1 MVVIEPEPEPEP
13 EETTRPE
20 SPVRGEQSAAAAGR
34 EAAPLPPPAPEEQV
48 AADASGDGSREE
60 EEEAFEDALTD
71 EQLQEVVP
79 GAPKPPPRPCYLSP
93 LRLPIGV
100 LESGVQLLGAGIR
113 TLLLNNYLLFEV
125 EWTSRG
131 LAHWYP
137 HSVELILVLVV
148 MNPFNF
154 PCLL

>member
-1 MVVIEPEPEPEP
+1 MVVIEPEP

-79 GAPKPPPRPCYLSP
+79 PNRP
-93 LRLPIGV
+93 
-100 LESGVQLLGAGIR
+100 
-113 TLLLNNYLLFEV
+113 
-125 EWTSRG
+125 
-131 LAHWYP
+131 
-137 HSVELILVLVV
+137 LVLVTCPHSGCRLECS
-148 MNPFNF
+148 NLGFS
-154 PCLL
+154 C